1 MQQNKTIQVLDK
13 TFTVSISAEE
23 LEKEVKRVASEINR
37 DFAGSQP
44 VFLSVLNG
52 SFIFAADLMREV
64 ELPCEISFVK
74 LASYQGT
81 NTTGNIREVI
91 GLNID
96 ITGRPVIIV
105 EDIVDTGL
113 TMAHMLETLKR
124 QNPAS
129 IDICTLLL
137 KPTKLQV
144 KLDVRYCCKQIPDD
158 FVVGYGLDYNGFGRN
173 TKDVY
178 TIIQN
183 V

>member
-13 TFTVSISAEE
+13 TFAVSISAEE

-37 DFAGSQP
+37 DYAGSQP

-124 QNPAS
+124 QNPSS

>member
-13 TFTVSISAEE
+13 TFAVSISAEE
-23 LEKEVKRVASEINR
+23 LEKEVKRVSSEINR
-37 DFAGSQP
+37 DYAGNQP

>member
-13 TFTVSISAEE
+13 TFAVSISAEE

-124 QNPAS
+124 QNPTS